1 MQAMKNPLLVWMNAR
16 TICRMLSNNQPV
28 SLMSFVPGIHS
39 INEERD
45 VELAIQKSSLFGKS
59 PRHMREL
66 THTQL
71 IIRQP
76 IHHISG
82 TMITMKLSTLHIM
95 QINGMKL
102 LICLVYTISY

>member
-45 VELAIQKSSLFGKS
+45 VELAIQ
-59 PRHMREL
+59 
-66 THTQL
+66 
-71 IIRQP
+71 
-76 IHHISG
+76 
-82 TMITMKLSTLHIM
+82 
-95 QINGMKL
+95 
-102 LICLVYTISY
+102 